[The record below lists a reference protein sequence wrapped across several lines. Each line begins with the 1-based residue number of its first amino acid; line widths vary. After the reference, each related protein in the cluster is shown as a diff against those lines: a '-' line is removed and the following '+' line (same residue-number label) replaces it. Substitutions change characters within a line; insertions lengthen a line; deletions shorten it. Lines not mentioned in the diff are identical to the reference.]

1 MATKAQL
8 AVKVLQKLGVLAA
21 GDTADSNDQT
31 LVEEAY
37 DSAYQYL
44 RSLHLVSW
52 GSSDD
57 IPTYAVLPV
66 RNYVASTI
74 ANDFGKQ
81 RSVEEERQSI
91 IELAATLANDVD
103 KEPTEAE
110 YF

>member
-1 MATKAQL
+1 MATKAEL
-8 AVKVLQKLGVLAA
+8 SAKVLQKLGVIAA
-21 GDTADSNDQT
+21 GETAAASDLT

-44 RSLHLVSW
+44 RALHLVSW
-52 GSSDD
+52 GPNDD
-57 IPTYAVLPV
+57 IPTYAVLPA
-66 RNYVASTI
+66 RNYVASTV

-81 RSVEEERQSI
+81 RSIDEERYSI

-103 KEPTEAE
+103 TQPTEAD